1 MSLLDTLN
9 PTLGPV
15 VRHVLLGETVLG
27 DKLGLVFLTAQWVLL
42 RDTESTEERLVG
54 CTVTSNFQDSQS
66 VKLPIAWR
74 GW

>member
-1 MSLLDTLN
+1 MSLLDALN
-9 PTLGPV
+9 ARLGPV
-15 VRHVLLGETVLG
+15 VRRVLLDTVLG

-54 CTVTSNFQDSQS
+54 CTVTSHFQDSQS